1 MRSFAASLLCLL
13 ILVVTLD
20 AQSYEHFEASHTHSI
35 ALTPDGARLLAV
47 NSPDARLSVFD
58 ATQATPVLLAEIAVG
73 LEPVAVRARTNDE
86 VWVVNEVSD
95 SVSIISLSQAAVI
108 DTILVGDEPSDV
120 VFAQGK
126 AFITCARQNSI
137 RVLNAVT
144 RASLGTIALN
154 GLYPTSLA
162 VSADGSKIYTVFL
175 HSGNGTTVLK
185 RSLAPAPPTPTNP
198 ALPAAPQTGLIVP
211 TSDSRINYTVLD
223 NDVAVI
229 DATSHSVSYFDDL
242 GTSLFDVVPRPGT
255 DELWVPNTEALNL
268 TRFEPAL
275 RGHFIDNRLSKLVL
289 GSGAVTVLDL
299 NAGLDYNTLPNVTA
313 QETALSQPT
322 GIVFS
327 SDGSVA
333 WTAAFGSDRVAKLD
347 AVTGAVLARVDSRT
361 SGSEVRGPRALVWDE
376 AGARLFV
383 LNKLSNTLS
392 VIDSAAAVV
401 STELAIG
408 TYDPTPAVIKEGR
421 GYLFDARL
429 SGNGTASCASCHL
442 DADRDGMAWDLGD
455 PGGDMLTVIGANL
468 SAHDVTPR
476 SRVMHPMKGPMTT
489 QTLRGMQDGAP
500 FHWRG
505 DKPTLHSF
513 NSTFDKLMG
522 GSELP
527 EDDINA
533 LHDYLLSLR
542 HAANPNRNRDRTL
555 PTSFASGNPVTGRD
569 LFNNHLKS
577 HCNVCHILPSGS
589 DNNIDL
595 PQEAGLT
602 QPVKNPPLRT
612 VYQRMFFNGQ
622 SGAVSRTGFGMLH
635 DGTGFVLPTV
645 HAYVLDQL
653 STQQEFNDLA
663 AFMQCFDTGTAPTVG
678 YSRTARESNKTDSA
692 VLADIALLEA
702 RAVAGDCD
710 LIVRGTMG
718 GEPRSWQFVTTTQT
732 YRADRS
738 SGGSLT
744 RSALLNALSA
754 DDAITFVG
762 VLPGSGARM
771 GGDRDEDGFLDAD
784 DPNPT
789 TPNGP
794 PVIVQDPVS
803 GAVPPGGT
811 YTFSVQADGIGLSYQ
826 WKKGTANV
834 NGETSSTLTI
844 SNADAAD
851 AGSYTVVVTNVQGS
865 RESEAATLGVYAA
878 PAITVQ
884 PLSKTVNEGQSASFV
899 VTATG
904 SAVTYQWKRGS
915 TFINGATSRTLSLT
929 AVDINDIGSYSVVV
943 ANGAGSVTSNSV
955 ALAVNLKPVVN
966 ALNLPDVVV
975 SQSFSHTVTAQYSP
989 TTYTFSGL
997 PPGLVGD
1004 RLTGAISGRAT
1015 LAGLY
1020 TVTVKATNAAGTSP
1034 AGASDTMEVE
1044 PFPTDAIGTFHGALP
1059 RHVLLNANLGGK
1071 ITLTSTL
1078 KGTFSG
1084 NLVLGTASHVFSGAL
1099 DIAAGVPPEATVVIK
1114 RKGSSELVLN
1124 LEIDTA
1130 LRTLSGTLSAGG
1142 DSLSFSAELPASP
1155 VGSLPG
1161 HYTLATKLAT
1171 GDVGLVT
1178 VPQGHCIGGLK
1189 VDAKGVGSG
1198 TLRLSDDTVV
1208 TLSAPLGQ
1216 QGGAVVFALLY
1227 GKSGSFVGSLDMESL
1242 STSSVSWFKRPQT
1255 ANTRSYKTGFG
1266 PLNLSVVGGRYAA
1279 PAAGALPLNATPGM
1293 INARMTFAEGGAPNP
1308 ARRLNVS
1315 TIEIVSGSP
1324 AVAKFS
1330 KPNPGIVTLTL
1341 TPGSGTAFVPGSTGT
1356 MSGSFTLMDADP
1368 TVTPA
1373 KALLR
1378 TVTYRGAL
1386 VNDDGVPR
1394 GLGFFL
1400 LPELPSVG
1408 PPKTTLATSRLLSG
1422 SVRLE
1427 ALP

>member
-1 MRSFAASLLCLL
+1 
-13 ILVVTLD
+13 
-20 AQSYEHFEASHTHSI
+20 
-35 ALTPDGARLLAV
+35 
-47 NSPDARLSVFD
+47 
-58 ATQATPVLLAEIAVG
+58 
-73 LEPVAVRARTNDE
+73 
-86 VWVVNEVSD
+86 
-95 SVSIISLSQAAVI
+95 
-108 DTILVGDEPSDV
+108 
-120 VFAQGK
+120 
-126 AFITCARQNSI
+126 
-137 RVLNAVT
+137 
-144 RASLGTIALN
+144 
-154 GLYPTSLA
+154 
-162 VSADGSKIYTVFL
+162 
-175 HSGNGTTVLK
+175 
-185 RSLAPAPPTPTNP
+185 
-198 ALPAAPQTGLIVP
+198 
-211 TSDSRINYTVLD
+211 
-223 NDVAVI
+223 
-229 DATSHSVSYFDDL
+229 
-242 GTSLFDVVPRPGT
+242 
-255 DELWVPNTEALNL
+255 
-268 TRFEPAL
+268 
-275 RGHFIDNRLSKLVL
+275 
-289 GSGAVTVLDL
+289 
-299 NAGLDYNTLPNVTA
+299 
-313 QETALSQPT
+313 
-322 GIVFS
+322 
-327 SDGSVA
+327 
-333 WTAAFGSDRVAKLD
+333 
-347 AVTGAVLARVDSRT
+347 
-361 SGSEVRGPRALVWDE
+361 
-376 AGARLFV
+376 
-383 LNKLSNTLS
+383 
-392 VIDSAAAVV
+392 
-401 STELAIG
+401 
-408 TYDPTPAVIKEGR
+408 
-421 GYLFDARL
+421 
-429 SGNGTASCASCHL
+429 
-442 DADRDGMAWDLGD
+442 
-455 PGGDMLTVIGANL
+455 MLTVIGANL

-505 DKPTLHSF
+505 DKPTLQSF

-522 GSELP
+522 GSVLP
-527 EDDINA
+527 EEDINA
-533 LHDYLLSLR
+533 LHDYLVSLR

-678 YSRTARESNKTDSA
+678 YSRTARASNKTDSA

-702 RAVAGDCD
+702 RAVAGDCE
-710 LIVRGTMG
+710 LIVRGTVG
-718 GEPRSWQFVTTTQT
+718 GVQRSWQFLTASQT

-738 SGGSLT
+738 SGGSVA
-744 RSALLNALSA
+744 RSALLNALSV
-754 DDAITFVG
+754 DDAITFLG

-771 GGDRDEDGFLDAD
+771 GGDRDVDGFLDAD

-811 YTFSVQADGIGLSYQ
+811 YTFNVQAEGLGLSYQ
-826 WKKGTANV
+826 WKKGTTTL
-834 NGETSSTLTI
+834 NGQTSSSVMI
-844 SNADAAD
+844 SSASSSD
-851 AGSYTVVVTNVQGS
+851 AGSYSVVVSNVQGS

-878 PAITVQ
+878 PTITVQ
-884 PLSKTVNEGQSASFV
+884 PSPKTVNEGQSASFV

-904 SAVTYQWKRGS
+904 SVVTYQWKRGS

-955 ALAVNLKPVVN
+955 ALSVNLKPVVN
-966 ALNLPDVVV
+966 ALNLPDAVV
-975 SQSFSHTVTAQYSP
+975 SQSFTHTVTAQHSP
-989 TTYTFSGL
+989 TTYTFAGL

-1015 LAGLY
+1015 VAGLY
-1020 TVTVKATNAAGTSP
+1020 TVTVKATNAAGTSTS
-1034 AGASDTMEVE
+1034 GASDTMEVE

-1059 RHVLLNANLGGK
+1059 RHAGLNANLGGK
-1071 ITLTSTL
+1071 FTLTSTL

-1084 NLVLGTASHVFSGAL
+1084 NVVLGTVSHLFSGAL
-1099 DIAAGVPPEATVVIK
+1099 DIAAGVPPEATVAIK
-1114 RKGSSELVLN
+1114 RKGSSDLMLN

-1130 LRTLSGTLSAGG
+1130 LRTLSGTLTAGAE
-1142 DSLSFSAELPASP
+1142 SLSFSAELPATP
-1155 VGSLPG
+1155 IGSLLG
-1161 HYTLATKLAT
+1161 NYTLATKLAL
-1171 GDVGLVT
+1171 GDVGQLT
-1178 VPQGHCIGGLK
+1178 VPQGHCMGGLK
-1189 VDAKGVGSG
+1189 VDAKGVATG
-1198 TLRLSDDTVV
+1198 TLRLSDDTVL
-1208 TLSAPLGQ
+1208 TLSAPVGQ

-1227 GKSGSFVGSLDMESL
+1227 GQTGSFTGSLDIDSL
-1242 STSSVSWFKRPQT
+1242 ATSSLSWFKRAQAAT
-1255 ANTRSYKTGFG
+1255 TRSYKAGFG
-1266 PLNLSVVGGRYAA
+1266 PLTLSVVGDRYAA
-1279 PAAGALPLNATPGM
+1279 PATGVLTLNATPGV

-1308 ARRLNVS
+1308 ARRLDVS
-1315 TIEIVSGSP
+1315 TIELVSGSP

-1341 TPGSGTAFVPGSTGT
+1341 TPGSGTSFVPGTTGT
-1356 MSGSFTLMDADP
+1356 LTGSFTLMDADP

-1378 TVTYRGAL
+1378 TVTYRAVL
-1386 VNDDGVPR
+1386 VNDGGVPR

-1408 PPKTTLATSRLLSG
+1408 PPKTTLTTSRLLSG